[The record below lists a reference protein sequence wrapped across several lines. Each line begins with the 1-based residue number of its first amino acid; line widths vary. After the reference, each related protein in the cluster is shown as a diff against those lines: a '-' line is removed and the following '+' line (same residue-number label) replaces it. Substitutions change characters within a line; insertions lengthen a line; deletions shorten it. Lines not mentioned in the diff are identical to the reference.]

1 MNPTDIQRQLAD
13 LIAENQKGA
22 TALFEAERLLAE
34 AEYELDTTEQ
44 KAFIRAEGTVRD
56 REALSRLESAEKRLQ
71 RDLRRAEFNRVKVK
85 IKAIETAMIA
95 LATQAKLT
103 QAEAR
108 L

>member
-1 MNPTDIQRQLAD
+1 VNPTDIQRQLAD

-34 AEYELDTTEQ
+34 AEYELDLTEQ

-56 REALSRLESAEKRLQ
+56 REALSRLEAAEKRLQ
-71 RDLRRAEFNRVKVK
+71 RDLRRAEFNRIKVKVK
-85 IKAIETAMIA
+85 SIETALMA
-95 LATQAKLT
+95 LATQAKLM
-103 QAEAR
+103 QAETR